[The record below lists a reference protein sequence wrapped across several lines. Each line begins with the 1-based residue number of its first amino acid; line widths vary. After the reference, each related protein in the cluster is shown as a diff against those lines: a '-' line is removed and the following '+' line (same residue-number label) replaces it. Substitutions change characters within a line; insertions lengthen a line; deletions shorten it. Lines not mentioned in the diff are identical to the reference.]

1 MKKIFFCIILFFN
14 FSNVLSEE
22 TIHFLDIEFILNN
35 SNSGKI
41 IIEEL
46 EKINSKNISE
56 LKIQE
61 EELKNLEN
69 NISKVKNIISEE
81 ELQNKV
87 ENLKKKNNSL

>member
-41 IIEEL
+41 IIEEPYPFGL
-46 EKINSKNISE
+46 IKVIDPDFKEFANTE
-56 LKIQE
+56 LVCGE
-61 EELKNLEN
+61 
-69 NISKVKNIISEE
+69 SKVKILEPEWI
-81 ELQNKV
+81 
-87 ENLKKKNNSL
+87 